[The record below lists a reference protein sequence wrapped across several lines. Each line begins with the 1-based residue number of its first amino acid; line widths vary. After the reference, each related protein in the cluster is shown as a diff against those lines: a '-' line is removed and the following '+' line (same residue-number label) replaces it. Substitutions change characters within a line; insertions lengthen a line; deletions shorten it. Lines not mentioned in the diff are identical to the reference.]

1 MGAGVG
7 TEAAEYQ
14 RARPQQQQ
22 RPLPHSMGAG
32 VGTGAVEHQR
42 ARPQQQQRPPPHS
55 MGAGVGAGA
64 EETQQQRQSPQ
75 QELEPSVLTDGAAAA
90 TSAADRWIP
99 VAERSTGDETI
110 SGGGS
115 GAGTVAA
122 SSTRGQQDHLMVRSP
137 SPGSLQQ
144 QRYRV
149 TPAVTR
155 SRSRSRKQP
164 PGVSRTFTLLA
175 PEEDIA
181 RTLTQPDAAFCDSEE
196 LAAGP
201 AHLLETPEMYAQAHA
216 GPYGRIWAKAERKE
230 MEGLSAVGT
239 FVEEGGM

>member
-1 MGAGVG
+1 
-7 TEAAEYQ
+7 
-14 RARPQQQQ
+14 
-22 RPLPHSMGAG
+22 
-32 VGTGAVEHQR
+32 
-42 ARPQQQQRPPPHS
+42 
-55 MGAGVGAGA
+55 MGAGVGAVA
-64 EETQQQRQSPQ
+64 EKTQHQRQSPQ
-75 QELEPSVLTDGAAAA
+75 QELESSVVTDGAGAA
-90 TSAADRWIP
+90 TSATDRWIP
-99 VAERSTGDETI
+99 AAERSTGDETI

-122 SSTRGQQDHLMVRSP
+122 SSTRGQQDHLVVRSP
-137 SPGSLQQ
+137 SPGPLQQ
-144 QRYRV
+144 QRYRL

-175 PEEDIA
+175 AEEDIA
-181 RTLTQPDAAFCDSEE
+181 RTLTQPDAVFCDSEE